1 MKKLLLLVLTL
12 TASASPPFQEE
23 KLPFRDQPFDHVVKV
38 DVLPVVKKEPIVQ
51 NTKEEQGPLMQD
63 EPVADVVDPDSVLLK
78 PETTEEHRVSEKT
91 AEMVEEP
98 VLKADNLTPETK
110 LEPET
115 VANENTNN
123 VPVQEPVL
131 EADVLTEE
139 TPETELEPELE
150 ISVEEPVLEADV
162 LTEETP
168 ETELEPE
175 LEISVEEPV
184 LEADVLT
191 EETPETELEPELEIS
206 VEEPVLKADDL
217 TPETELEP
225 ELEISVEEPVLEAD
239 YLTQETPETELEPE
253 LEIDPIQKNRNNV
266 PAEEPV
272 LEEDYLTEETPET
285 ELETELEIDAI
296 EMNRNVPVEEPVL
309 AADYLIEETPETELE
324 PEPEMV
330 AIEMNTNNVPV
341 EEPVVEMESVD
352 EMVVESEKE
361 EKLLKEPTLEDD
373 YIVAEDLEEV
383 MEPVRERRMALKTG
397 RWTCRGVVL
406 QGKCYQ
412 FFRRTL
418 NADAA
423 ELQCQEIC
431 PNGHLASV
439 TSSYIRE
446 ELGKLMDQYGVRTI
460 TWLGGRRV
468 IGTNNFRWLDGAP
481 WSYNNWGIGQPSND
495 GGIENCVEILSNLR
509 FNDMPCRDI
518 RPFICSCPL

>member
-1 MKKLLLLVLTL
+1 MKTFLLLVLTL

-38 DVLPVVKKEPIVQ
+38 DVLPVLKKEPIVQ

-63 EPVADVVDPDSVLLK
+63 EPVADVVEPDS
-78 PETTEEHRVSEKT
+78 ETTEEHKVSEKT
-91 AEMVEEP
+91 SEMVEEP

-110 LEPET
+110 LQPET
-115 VANENTNN
+115 DAIEMNTNN

-131 EADVLTEE
+131 E
-139 TPETELEPELE
+139 
-150 ISVEEPVLEADV
+150 
-162 LTEETP
+162 
-168 ETELEPE
+168 
-175 LEISVEEPV
+175 
-184 LEADVLT
+184 
-191 EETPETELEPELEIS
+191 
-206 VEEPVLKADDL
+206 ADDL

-239 YLTQETPETELEPE
+239 YLTEETPETELEPE
-253 LEIDPIQKNRNNV
+253 LEIDAIQKNRNDA

-272 LEEDYLTEETPET
+272 LEADYQTPETELEPEPEIDVIEMNASNVPVEEPVLEADYLTEETPET

-296 EMNRNVPVEEPVL
+296 EMNTNNEPVEEPVL
-309 AADYLIEETPETELE
+309 AADYLTEETPEIELE

-361 EKLLKEPTLEDD
+361 EHLLKEPTLEGD

-383 MEPVRERRMALKTG
+383 MEPGRERRMALKTG

-439 TSSYIRE
+439 TSNYIRE
-446 ELGKLMDQYGVRTI
+446 EIGKLMDQYGVRTI

-481 WSYNNWGIGQPSND
+481 WSYNNWGVGQPSND

>member
-51 NTKEEQGPLMQD
+51 NTKEEQGPLMQV
-63 EPVADVVDPDSVLLK
+63 EPVDVVEPDSELLK
-78 PETTEEHRVSEKT
+78 PETTEEHKVSEKT
-91 AEMVEEP
+91 SEMVEEP

-115 VANENTNN
+115 DAIEMNTNN

-131 EADVLTEE
+131 E
-139 TPETELEPELE
+139 
-150 ISVEEPVLEADV
+150 
-162 LTEETP
+162 
-168 ETELEPE
+168 
-175 LEISVEEPV
+175 
-184 LEADVLT
+184 
-191 EETPETELEPELEIS
+191 
-206 VEEPVLKADDL
+206 ADDL

-239 YLTQETPETELEPE
+239 YLTEETPETELEPE
-253 LEIDPIQKNRNNV
+253 LEIDAIQKNRNDV

-272 LEEDYLTEETPET
+272 LEADYQTPETELEPEPEIDAIEMNANNVPVEEPVLEADYLTEETPET

-296 EMNRNVPVEEPVL
+296 EMNTNNVPVEEPVL
-309 AADYLIEETPETELE
+309 AADYLTEETPEIELE

-361 EKLLKEPTLEDD
+361 DHLLKESTLEGD

-446 ELGKLMDQYGVRTI
+446 EIGKLMDQYGVRTI

-468 IGTNNFRWLDGAP
+468 IGTNNFRWLDGTP
-481 WSYNNWGIGQPSND
+481 WSYNNWGVGQPSND